1 MTDKELTELIN
12 KRTFSTGELSILA
25 QCKSRIKTYIVTF
38 DDGIEEV
45 EELKSTSDLS
55 ILEYLNTNYMT
66 EHIIRIQEKLT
77 TYREVDYSFKQS

>member
-55 ILEYLNTNYMT
+55 ILEYLNEFYMT

-77 TYREVDYSFKQS
+77 TYRDVDFSSKQF

>member
-38 DDGIEEV
+38 YDDFEEV

-55 ILEYLNTNYMT
+55 LIEYLNEFYMT

-77 TYREVDYSFKQS
+77 TYRDVDFSSKQF

>member
-12 KRTFSTGELSILA
+12 KRTFSAGELSILS

-55 ILEYLNTNYMT
+55 ILEYLNEFYMT